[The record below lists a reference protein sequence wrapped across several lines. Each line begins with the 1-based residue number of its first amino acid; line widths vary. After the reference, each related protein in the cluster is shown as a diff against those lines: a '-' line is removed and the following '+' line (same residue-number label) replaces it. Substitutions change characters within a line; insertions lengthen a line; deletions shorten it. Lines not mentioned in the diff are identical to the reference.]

1 MEREILMDKEQQV
14 EWARRY
20 LVKSHQSFEVE
31 NRPGR
36 KNVSWGYATSESS
49 GKRESSDARATANG
63 WHTLPYRILAA
74 SPHLQGISGHEEIL
88 DKLLESMPLLEA
100 LEIIERELG

>member
-1 MEREILMDKEQQV
+1 MDKEQQV

-20 LVKSHQSFEVE
+20 LVHSNQSM
-31 NRPGR
+31 NRIPYRRPLKRGGMQSNTWEIPTGER
-36 KNVSWGYATSESS
+36 EAGKEFWES
-49 GKRESSDARATANG
+49 
-63 WHTLPYRILAA
+63 LPYRILAA

-100 LEIIERELG
+100 LEILEGENRLND

>member
-1 MEREILMDKEQQV
+1 MDREQQI

-20 LVKSHQSFEVE
+20 LVDAWQSFKYD
-31 NRPGR
+31 PG
-36 KNVSWGYATSESS
+36 NSWGHNSGIRSTPGADKCLATTWQS
-49 GKRESSDARATANG
+49 
-63 WHTLPYRILAA
+63 LPYRILAA

-100 LEIIERELG
+100 LEILERELG

>member
-1 MEREILMDKEQQV
+1 MDKEQQV

-20 LVKSHQSFEVE
+20 LVDAWQSFQKQ
-31 NRPGR
+31 NG
-36 KNVSWGYATSESS
+36 S
-49 GKRESSDARATANG
+49 GWCAERNNLADCYVGGKHLGGAKSLNKD
-63 WHTLPYRILAA
+63 WHTLPYRILTA

-100 LEIIERELG
+100 LEILERELG

>member
-1 MEREILMDKEQQV
+1 MDREQQV
-14 EWARRY
+14 EHARRY
-20 LVKSHQSFEVE
+20 LVANWQGHAHGESRDWGIAKYKDYDRFKEPKGSF
-31 NRPGR
+31 
-36 KNVSWGYATSESS
+36 
-49 GKRESSDARATANG
+49 D
-63 WHTLPYRILAA
+63 TLPYRILAA

>member
-1 MEREILMDKEQQV
+1 MDREQQV
-14 EWARRY
+14 GWARRY
-20 LVKSHQSFEVE
+20 LVRACQTVAGVE
-31 NRPGR
+31 DRQNRQGVFNGAWGTLTGDNGKTNPGGT
-36 KNVSWGYATSESS
+36 KLSW
-49 GKRESSDARATANG
+49 DN
-63 WHTLPYRILAA
+63 LPYRILAA

>member
-1 MEREILMDKEQQV
+1 MDREQQV

-20 LVKSHQSFEVE
+20 LVDNWQCQGGQ
-31 NRPGR
+31 RGR
-36 KNVSWGYATSESS
+36 KSKRSWGHETEDRGTVERFAS
-49 GKRESSDARATANG
+49 
-63 WHTLPYRILAA
+63 LPYRILAA

-100 LEIIERELG
+100 LEILERELG